1 MNVINQAK
9 LMTDKYP
16 ESLDCHKN
24 NHFCIAKADTGASNH
39 YWRKSDK
46 HILKNIKNKTG
57 PSVQLPNSEIIDST
71 AAGQLSL
78 SPELSSNAQET
89 MVLPKLTSSN
99 LISLGQLCDDN
110 CNIILNKKEMCAIK
124 NNKIILKG
132 YRNLKDGLWDIP
144 IKKSTITTQCCES
157 PPMHP
162 SLYPKRHPNKNTTK
176 TGQKYPEV
184 SNS

>member
-24 NHFCIAKADTGASNH
+24 NHFCITKADTGASNH

-110 CNIILNKKEMCAIK
+110 CNIILNKKKCVRLRIIK
-124 NNKIILKG
+124 L
-132 YRNLKDGLWDIP
+132 
-144 IKKSTITTQCCES
+144 S
-157 PPMHP
+157 
-162 SLYPKRHPNKNTTK
+162 
-176 TGQKYPEV
+176 
-184 SNS
+184 